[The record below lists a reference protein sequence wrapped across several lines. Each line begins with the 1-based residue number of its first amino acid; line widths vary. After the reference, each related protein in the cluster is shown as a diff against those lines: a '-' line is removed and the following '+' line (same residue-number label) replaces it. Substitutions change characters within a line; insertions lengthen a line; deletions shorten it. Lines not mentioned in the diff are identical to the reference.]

1 MVQNAKSKIKQD
13 KKKTPENFLQ
23 VPQTP
28 FRLQVITPQR
38 KETAPVIRMLLASE
52 SSDGKKDGM
61 LTEFPYFKA
70 SALELVQAPQVWYIG
85 CGSLKDLDETRM
97 GEIFHVM
104 ARKVAFSLEQVQVE
118 IPAEV
123 IQKFG
128 ASLIAILFS
137 TAFSVAAYPVDFL
150 KNKPTSEK
158 IKIKK
163 IFAVVEEKFQEEF
176 QTAAKQNHTLAEH
189 INGMRQVQAL
199 PGNYA
204 NPETLEQKAR
214 DLAEHYGLK
223 IRVFQQADLEKIG
236 AGGIIAVGKGSAIP
250 PRMITLEYTPSQKNV
265 PTLALVGKG
274 VTFDTG
280 GISLKPGGDM
290 HEMKFD
296 LSGAASAMHAVTA
309 IASLKLPVKTVAV
322 IGFAENMPSAQAT
335 KPGDVYTALN
345 GTTVE
350 VQNTDAE
357 GRLILADLLTHAQ
370 TQYKPNLMFNLAT
383 LTGAIVVA
391 LGHFYAGVFSNKN
404 EVTEILQAASERS
417 GEPIWPMPTGR
428 LYRDLL
434 KSDIADYNNI
444 GGRYGGSCSA
454 AAFLSVFVKEETPW
468 AHIDIAGVAYGKK
481 SVGVYPPVAGYGVRL
496 LVEAAKEMVKK

>member
-1 MVQNAKSKIKQD
+1 MTQAKTKTTA
-13 KKKTPENFLQ
+13 KKNKSAENYLQ
-23 VPQTP
+23 IVQTP

-38 KETAPVIRMLLASE
+38 KETAHIIRMLLASE
-52 SSDGKKDGM
+52 SNDDQNESM
-61 LTEFPYFKA
+61 LLEFPYFKA
-70 SALELVQAPQVWYIG
+70 SALELVQAPQVWYVG
-85 CGSLKDLDETRM
+85 CGTLKDLDETRLA
-97 GEIFHVM
+97 EIFLFMAKKAVM
-104 ARKVAFSLEQVQVE
+104 SLEQVQVE
-118 IPAEV
+118 IPSE
-123 IQKFG
+123 ILQKFG
-128 ASLIAILFS
+128 ASLTAVLFS

-150 KNKPTSEK
+150 KKKPASQK
-158 IKIKK
+158 IQIKK
-163 IFAVVEEKFQEEF
+163 VFAVVEEKFQEDF
-176 QTAAKQNHTLAEH
+176 QAAAKQNHTLAEH

-223 IRVFQQADLEKIG
+223 IRVFQQTDLEKIG
-236 AGGIIAVGKGSAIP
+236 AGGILAVGKGSAIP
-250 PRMITLEYTPSQKNV
+250 PRMITLEYTPSQKNI

-322 IGFAENMPSAQAT
+322 IGLAENMPDGTAT

-370 TQYKPNLMFNLAT
+370 NQYKPNLMFNLAT

-391 LGHFYAGVFSNKN
+391 LGHFYAGVFSNKK

-417 GEPIWPMPTGR
+417 GEPVWAMPTGR

-481 SVGVYPPVAGYGVRL
+481 SVGVYPPVAGYGIRL